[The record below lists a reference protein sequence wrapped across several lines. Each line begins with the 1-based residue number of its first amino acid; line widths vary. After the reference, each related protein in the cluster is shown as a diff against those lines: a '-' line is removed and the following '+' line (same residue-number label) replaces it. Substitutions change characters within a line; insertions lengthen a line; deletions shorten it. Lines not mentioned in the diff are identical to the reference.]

1 MKRRVT
7 STLLYLLAGALTTV
21 AVAWAFALLVDP
33 AAGLTTTSYSRR
45 ATGPNDN
52 ATAIVSH
59 TSAPGTSVWNLRHF
73 DAVSIFDNP
82 DLLSHTDVAADLPSI
97 PALHS
102 ALALKQRDVGP
113 WTDWTFEVRGWPFQ
127 AMWCDRSSVPSA
139 PTRSAGPGAPLTY
152 GGVWVETAGPAGTFQ
167 TTFKVL
173 PLFIL
178 PAGFALDTLAYAGLW
193 FLMFLLGSVAIRRF
207 RTPPGHCHNCRYNL
221 TGLPASSLLCPEC
234 GNEIPAQPPLLP
246 PSSI

>member
-1 MKRRVT
+1 MKRRLT
-7 STLLYLLAGALTTV
+7 PLLLCLLAGALTTI
-21 AVAWAFALLVDP
+21 AVAWALALLVDP
-33 AAGLTTTSYSRR
+33 AAGVTTISYTRR
-45 ATGPNDN
+45 AAGPSDD
-52 ATAIVSH
+52 ATAIVRH
-59 TSAPGTSVWNLRHF
+59 TSAPGTSVWNLWHF
-73 DAVSIFDNP
+73 DAVSLFDNP
-82 DLLSHTDVAADLPSI
+82 DLLSHADIAADLPSI

-102 ALALKQRDVGP
+102 ALAFKQGDIGL
-113 WTDWTFEVRGWPFQ
+113 WTDWTFELRGWPFQ

-139 PTRSAGPGAPLTY
+139 PARSAGPGAPLTY

-178 PAGFALDTLAYAGLW
+178 PAGFALDTLIYAGLW
-193 FLMFLLGSVAIRRF
+193 FLLFLLGSRFIRHF
-207 RTPPGHCHNCRYNL
+207 RTPPGHCRNCRYNL